1 MKRRYVWAT
10 MLGTMMAPA
19 ILVLILVLP
28 SGSVPPVDA
37 QQAGLAELSLNVV
50 PGTNLNCVPADKPD
64 KCFVDLDSQF
74 TLSADVNVIPQSG
87 YGAFQVQVVHR
98 GLVSKEVR
106 HVSEFLIQTPIE
118 SDSDTF
124 SGAALT
130 GLSAPFPKSNYVGP
144 VMEADLD
151 CTAEPGIFKIS
162 LPLPGTK
169 IKDLNGDDISITT
182 EQQDVD
188 VDGDTTIDTTKVADT
203 LLINCLDRLTADID
217 GDGCTNEQELQ
228 PKSQVISGGGRDP
241 KNFWDFAQQWVGVPP
256 LKNGTVTVGDLGAV
270 VARFGTFQDPVLT
283 EEEALAE
290 ALTPPVAI
298 TGYHASADR
307 SGSAG
312 PNPWNLLPPNGT
324 ITVGDL
330 GVVVVQFGHFCAFS

>member
-10 MLGTMMAPA
+10 ILAALIASA
-19 ILVLILVLP
+19 ILALILMLP
-28 SGSVPPVDA
+28 SGSAPPVDA
-37 QQAGLAELSLNVV
+37 RQEGLAELSLNVV

-64 KCFVDLDSQF
+64 ECFVELGTRF
-74 TLSADVNVIPQSG
+74 TLSADVNVIPESG

-98 GLVSKEVR
+98 GLISKEVR
-106 HVSEFLIQTPIE
+106 HVSDFPIQTPIE
-118 SDSDTF
+118 SDIDTF

-182 EQQDVD
+182 VQRDVD

-203 LLINCLDRLTADID
+203 LLINC
-217 GDGCTNEQELQ
+217 
-228 PKSQVISGGGRDP
+228 
-241 KNFWDFAQQWVGVPP
+241 
-256 LKNGTVTVGDLGAV
+256 VGDRPGARDGFSLLKW
-270 VARFGTFQDPVLT
+270 AS
-283 EEEALAE
+283 LAK
-290 ALTPPVAI
+290 P
-298 TGYHASADR
+298 
-307 SGSAG
+307 
-312 PNPWNLLPPNGT
+312 
-324 ITVGDL
+324 
-330 GVVVVQFGHFCAFS
+330 